1 MRPVKSMQLRLEHF
15 VERLMY
21 ASRWIMAPVFL
32 GMSLIL
38 LVLAVKFFQEL
49 YHFVPHIL
57 EVDDGQI
64 ILKLLTFI
72 DLTLVG
78 SLTLIVMFS
87 GYENFVSRLDIGSEA
102 EKLDW
107 LGTHDYGSLK
117 LKVATSIV
125 AISSIR
131 LLKVFMEVE
140 NTANEKM
147 LWYVIIHLTLVLSA
161 FIMGYLDKISKH

>member
-1 MRPVKSMQLRLEHF
+1 MVQRLEHF
-15 VERLMY
+15 MERLMY
-21 ASRWIMAPVFL
+21 ASRWVMAPVFL
-32 GMSLIL
+32 GMSLVL
-38 LVLAVKFFQEL
+38 LVLAIKFFQEL
-49 YHFVPHIL
+49 YHFVPHVL
-57 EVDDGQI
+57 EIDEGQI

-72 DLTLVG
+72 DLALVG

-87 GYENFVSRLDIGSEA
+87 GYENFVSRLDIGSNA
-102 EKLDW
+102 EKLEW

-140 NTANEKM
+140 NTENDKM
-147 LWYVIIHLTLVLSA
+147 LWYVVIHLTLVISA
-161 FIMGYLDKISKH
+161 FIMGYLDRISKH

>member
-1 MRPVKSMQLRLEHF
+1 MQIRIEHF
-15 VERLMY
+15 LERLMY

-32 GMSLIL
+32 GMSLVL
-38 LVLAVKFFQEL
+38 LVLAIKFFQEL
-49 YHFVPHIL
+49 YHFLPHIL
-57 EVDDGQI
+57 EIDDAQI
-64 ILKLLTFI
+64 ILKLLTFV

-102 EKLDW
+102 EKLEW

-131 LLKVFMEVE
+131 LLKVFMEVQNTE
-140 NTANEKM
+140 NDKM
-147 LWYVIIHLTLVLSA
+147 LWYVIIHLTLVISA

>member
-1 MRPVKSMQLRLEHF
+1 
-15 VERLMY
+15 MY

>member
-1 MRPVKSMQLRLEHF
+1 MQIHIEHF
-15 VERLMY
+15 LERVMY

-32 GMSLIL
+32 GMSLVL

-49 YHFVPHIL
+49 YHFLPHIL
-57 EVDDGQI
+57 EIDDAQI
-64 ILKLLTFI
+64 ILKLLTFV

-140 NTANEKM
+140 NTENDKM
-147 LWYVIIHLTLVLSA
+147 LWYVIIHLTLVISA